1 MRPGD
6 TLTIGYKTTGPAK
19 LVLIAVDEGILQVA
33 RYHTP
38 DPLSYFFRK
47 RALEVTTRQIL
58 DLVLPELHL
67 LNDSCRPP
75 AATKKA

>member
-1 MRPGD
+1 MKIDAPKLVRPGD
-6 TLTIGYKTTGPAK
+6 TLTIGYQTAGPAK

-47 RALEVTTRQIL
+47 RALEVTT
-58 DLVLPELHL
+58 
-67 LNDSCRPP
+67 
-75 AATKKA
+75 